1 MSYKANVSTEVSL
14 VALNSKCTRPL
25 TIQNSQGLRPE
36 GHKRPW
42 RRRAPRR
49 SSVRIY
55 CRWRCLAGKRDHR
68 WDRRRAPGRWCWYA
82 FARIVNHAVVRV
94 FNLVLGLVDLGQL
107 VQVIDGVVVHL
118 ILAVFGGHITRR
130 STDASMSGRRAL
142 VRSLTSLRR
151 NRPGIRTVLGFR
163 GDERENRAGL
173 ALAAWPVGSV
183 RMCVRMR
190 FSWGG
195 DTEDC

>member
-1 MSYKANVSTEVSL
+1 LLASEAIDGIA
-14 VALNSKCTRPL
+14 VAP
-25 TIQNSQGLRPE
+25 QA
-36 GHKRPW
+36 
-42 RRRAPRR
+42 RRVGMRLPAQ
-49 SSVRIY
+49 I
-55 CRWRCLAGKRDHR
+55 H
-68 WDRRRAPGRWCWYA
+68 
-82 FARIVNHAVVRV
+82 IVNHAVVRWGSLILA
-94 FNLVLGLVDLGQL
+94 NLCRD
-107 VQVIDGVVVHL
+107 L